1 MARCAG
7 VNTKQTTKNYLPFS
21 LVLRKRISHSNQE
34 DIPSDKMALSNSDL
48 DELYTAFHTDNFKRF
63 ENACVKMFVDY
74 WVSQIPSDIKDQL
87 LEVIRNSRTRKDL
100 WVRFRPVLRPDNEI
114 EIDGRRMSSLHIV
127 HKTDA
132 LAQIAAAIGP
142 HIHVRAVPSAVHLGS
157 LVLRIEYWPPAKRV
171 IHNPEDEY
179 ADLPPLDGH
188 DY

>member
-1 MARCAG
+1 
-7 VNTKQTTKNYLPFS
+7 
-21 LVLRKRISHSNQE
+21 
-34 DIPSDKMALSNSDL
+34 MALSNSDL
-48 DELYTAFHTDNFKRF
+48 NELYTAYVTDNFKRF

-74 WVSQIPSDIKDQL
+74 WISQIPEDLKDQL

-100 WVRFRPVLRPDNEI
+100 SVRFRPVIRPDNEI

-142 HIHVRAVPSAVHLGS
+142 NIHVRAVPSALHLGS
-157 LVLRIEYWPPAKRV
+157 LVLRIEYWPPVRHI

-179 ADLPPLDGH
+179 ANMPPMDG
-188 DY
+188 YPQS